1 MAAGSV
7 KDAVKALES
16 AFAGPTVAHPLP
28 DELQQTIESFLEK
41 HLDIDDQ
48 DSQRLHEEL
57 LQTYNNHVQD
67 EPVKRSAFLSVLRQ
81 LRPAIRGDARLSQ
94 WWTLVIR
101 PVVDGVGHKRD
112 EIEDAREFVL
122 GVLTYETGGE
132 NDAEQ
137 AQAAASY
144 TQKLL
149 ECYLRRTRIPTGEDD
164 VITPED
170 EYVAR
175 EIESLLVIY
184 GRRKPKELLLSLN
197 GLFVQAKHRA
207 QALSLLST
215 FVRVQPPH
223 LYLVSDTPLVENL
236 EKCLMIDTS
245 ATVVELALTVLIMF
259 IPHVTSVLVSHMP
272 KLFLIYSRVLCWDQV
287 TSPAPGAQLKTE
299 ADADADAADYSS
311 DDDCSDPTWEKLEH
325 AFDHPETSA
334 PGALYYFTFLY
345 GLFPLNFMS
354 YVRKPRKFLKNI
366 NYLGADDLVLDP
378 EAIRRRTE
386 PFRQVHLLHP
396 NFFNM
401 TPEEEM
407 SEIRWLKSDP
417 ADVVTDCMSLCM
429 AVSASL
435 DDPGPPPTAKL
446 PDIPEAPAR
455 PAHISLVPT
464 EDIPG
469 GLLDDEGTIANSA
482 TSPTDGKPNSSW
494 RNTQSTTLTSPSSKD
509 SVNLRKHSPRP
520 RDASPDSPTL
530 PGTSLSQSV
539 EKEQRQ
545 TLEVS
550 GVIPV
555 FPSPRLE
562 AFAQTLSSS
571 QYPLSPTHA
580 RLAQNLATLQ
590 REVMLLRNDLNF
602 ERYLKNQHLSHI
614 GQLQRKHIKEATVE
628 AETQNLINTNR
639 TLKAKL
645 QKANELYAQLKKETM
660 TGRNQS
666 KKWEGELGSKLKTFR
681 DEQKQWHSEEEM
693 LKTKLAKAEKDCE
706 RLRRLVVEA
715 EARELNSKQNLRSIE
730 MEMEEMDALRQE
742 IETLQARLREF
753 ELKELD
759 FEQAKEEQDMLR
771 NELKMANL
779 KLDSQDAERS
789 RLARAYDR
797 KFAELEVRQP
807 VDIDTK
813 QNPAQLPASV
823 QQMIDSAL
831 AASHSKFNQLRKT
844 HNRLL
849 HRFTELEMK
858 CQSLEAELSY
868 ARGRSNGNGYGS
880 HEAHSP
886 IEEHPSAGFV
896 RKPSTAGSG
905 SIASS
910 RGASFAN
917 RFAPR
922 SYTEPMRTELRSDD
936 EFEDDH
942 SEFQYQASS
951 FSGHGVRPFTARPER
966 SESLPTR
973 TFHPMDTISPVNE
986 PSSPTDTLHA
996 PRFHAFNATE
1006 PLGSSDGRSTFSANT
1021 NGSGGSDRDS
1031 KVKIVPK
1038 SEIRVYGRGGAQN
1051 IGKKKASDKKE
1062 QPPKSGT
1069 GGFRGFKGLMSQN

>member
-1 MAAGSV
+1 M
-7 KDAVKALES
+7 
-16 AFAGPTVAHPLP
+16 
-28 DELQQTIESFLEK
+28 
-41 HLDIDDQ
+41 
-48 DSQRLHEEL
+48 
-57 LQTYNNHVQD
+57 
-67 EPVKRSAFLSVLRQ
+67 
-81 LRPAIRGDARLSQ
+81 
-94 WWTLVIR
+94 
-101 PVVDGVGHKRD
+101 
-112 EIEDAREFVL
+112 
-122 GVLTYETGGE
+122 
-132 NDAEQ
+132 
-137 AQAAASY
+137 
-144 TQKLL
+144 
-149 ECYLRRTRIPTGEDD
+149 
-164 VITPED
+164 
-170 EYVAR
+170 
-175 EIESLLVIY
+175 
-184 GRRKPKELLLSLN
+184 
-197 GLFVQAKHRA
+197 
-207 QALSLLST
+207 
-215 FVRVQPPH
+215 QPPH
-223 LYLVSDTPLVENL
+223 LYLVSETPLIENL
-236 EKCLMIDTS
+236 EKCMMIDKS
-245 ATVVELALTVLIMF
+245 ATVVEMALTVLIMF
-259 IPHVTSVLVSHMP
+259 IPHITSGLVSHVP

-287 TSPAPGAQLKTE
+287 ATPPPDEKQRVE
-299 ADADADAADYSS
+299 ADALSGDTEEDFS
-311 DDDCSDPTWEKLEH
+311 DDDGSDPNWEKLEH

-345 GLFPLNFMS
+345 GLFPLNLMS
-354 YVRKPRKFLKNI
+354 YVRKPRKFLKSI

-401 TPEEEM
+401 TAEEEM
-407 SEIRWLKSDP
+407 SESRWLKSDP

-435 DDPGPPPTAKL
+435 EDPGPPPTAKL
-446 PDIPEAPAR
+446 PEIPQAATAR
-455 PAHISLVPT
+455 PAHVSLVPT

-469 GLLDDEGTIANSA
+469 GFLDDEGTLANSA

-494 RNTQSTTLTSPSSKD
+494 RNTQSTTLTSPSSKE

-520 RDASPDSPTL
+520 GSPIVRPRDANPDSPTL
-530 PGTSLSQSV
+530 PGTSISPNA

-545 TLEVS
+545 LLEPS
-550 GVIPV
+550 ATIPV

-562 AFAQTLSSS
+562 VFAQTLSSS

-645 QKANELYAQLKKETM
+645 HKANELYAQLKKETM

-681 DEQKQWHSEEEM
+681 DEQKQWHSEEE
-693 LKTKLAKAEKDCE
+693 LLRTKLAKVEKDCE

-715 EARELNSKQNLRSIE
+715 EARELNSKQSLKSTE
-730 MEMEEMDALRQE
+730 MELEEMAALRQE
-742 IETLQARLREF
+742 INTLQARLREA

-759 FEQAKEEQDMLR
+759 FEQAKEEQELLR
-771 NELKMANL
+771 NELKLANL
-779 KLDSQDAERS
+779 KLDSQEAERS

-797 KFAELEVRQP
+797 KFAEMESRQP

-813 QNPAQLPASV
+813 PNPGQLPASV

-858 CQSLEAELSY
+858 CQALEAELSY
-868 ARGRSNGNGYGS
+868 ARGRSNGNGHGS
-880 HEAHSP
+880 HETHSP
-886 IEEHPSAGFV
+886 IEEHPSSAFF

-905 SIASS
+905 SVASS

-917 RFAPR
+917 RFGPR

-936 EFEDDH
+936 EFEDDYG
-942 SEFQYQASS
+942 EIQYQASS
-951 FSGHGVRPFTARPER
+951 FSGYGGRPFTAHPER
-966 SESLPTR
+966 SESLPSR
-973 TFHPMDTISPVNE
+973 TLHPIDTTSPVHE
-986 PSSPTDTLHA
+986 PNSPTDTIHA

-1021 NGSGGSDRDS
+1021 NGSGSDKDNRAA
-1031 KVKIVPK
+1031 KITPK
-1038 SEIRVYGRGGAQN
+1038 SEIRVYGRG
-1051 IGKKKASDKKE
+1051 
-1062 QPPKSGT
+1062 KSW
-1069 GGFRGFKGLMSQN
+1069 LHLS

>member
-1 MAAGSV
+1 MHAPALTHDSSSV

-287 TSPAPGAQLKTE
+287 TSPAPGAQPKTE

-469 GLLDDEGTIANSA
+469 GLLDDE
-482 TSPTDGKPNSSW
+482 
-494 RNTQSTTLTSPSSKD
+494 
-509 SVNLRKHSPRP
+509 
-520 RDASPDSPTL
+520 
-530 PGTSLSQSV
+530 
-539 EKEQRQ
+539 
-545 TLEVS
+545 
-550 GVIPV
+550 
-555 FPSPRLE
+555 
-562 AFAQTLSSS
+562 
-571 QYPLSPTHA
+571 
-580 RLAQNLATLQ
+580 
-590 REVMLLRNDLNF
+590 EVMLLRNDLNF

-858 CQSLEAELSY
+858 CQSLEAELS
-868 ARGRSNGNGYGS
+868 
-880 HEAHSP
+880 
-886 IEEHPSAGFV
+886 
-896 RKPSTAGSG
+896 
-905 SIASS
+905 
-910 RGASFAN
+910 
-917 RFAPR
+917 
-922 SYTEPMRTELRSDD
+922 
-936 EFEDDH
+936 
-942 SEFQYQASS
+942 
-951 FSGHGVRPFTARPER
+951 
-966 SESLPTR
+966 
-973 TFHPMDTISPVNE
+973 
-986 PSSPTDTLHA
+986 
-996 PRFHAFNATE
+996 
-1006 PLGSSDGRSTFSANT
+1006 
-1021 NGSGGSDRDS
+1021 DS

>member
-1 MAAGSV
+1 MAAASV

-16 AFAGPTVAHPLP
+16 VFAGPTVAYPLP
-28 DELQQTIESFLEK
+28 DELQQTIEAFVDR
-41 HLDIDDQ
+41 HHDIDDQ
-48 DSQRLHEEL
+48 DSQRLHDEL

-67 EPVKRSAFLSVLRQ
+67 EPIKRSAFLSVLRQ
-81 LRPAIRGDARLSQ
+81 VRPAIRGDARLSQ
-94 WWTLVIR
+94 WWNLVIK
-101 PVVDGVGHKRD
+101 PVIDGVGHKRD

-122 GVLTYETGGE
+122 GILAYEADGDD
-132 NDAEQ
+132 DAEH

-149 ECYLRRTRIPTGEDD
+149 ECYLRRTRMPTGESD

-175 EIESLLVIY
+175 EIESLLVMY

-197 GLFVQAKHRA
+197 NLFVQAKHRV
-207 QALSLLST
+207 QALGLLCT

-223 LYLVSDTPLVENL
+223 LYLVSETPLVENL
-236 EKCLMIDTS
+236 EKCLMIDKS
-245 ATVVELALTVLIMF
+245 ATVVEMALTVLIMF
-259 IPHVTSVLVSHMP
+259 MPHITRVLVSHMP

-287 TSPAPGAQLKTE
+287 TAPMPNETQKTE
-299 ADADADAADYSS
+299 EAIDTDSDEDSS
-311 DDDCSDPTWEKLEH
+311 DDDRSDPTWERLEH

-334 PGALYYFTFLY
+334 PGALYYFTFIY
-345 GLFPLNFMS
+345 GLFPVNLMS
-354 YVRKPRKFLKNI
+354 YVRKPRRFLKNI

-401 TPEEEM
+401 TAEEEM
-407 SEIRWLKSDP
+407 SESRWLKSDP
-417 ADVVTDCMSLCM
+417 ADVVTECMSLCM

-446 PDIPEAPAR
+446 PDLPQPTAR
-455 PAHISLVPT
+455 PAHVSLVPT
-464 EDIPG
+464 EDIPP
-469 GLLDDEGTIANSA
+469 LDEDGT
-482 TSPTDGKPNSSW
+482 TSPTDGKPSSSW
-494 RNTQSTTLTSPSSKD
+494 RNTQSTTLTNPSSKD
-509 SVNLRKHSPRP
+509 FAHPRKLSPQP
-520 RDASPDSPTL
+520 LGASPDSPTL
-530 PGTSLSQSV
+530 PGATVPQLA
-539 EKEQRQ
+539 EKEQPQ
-545 TLEVS
+545 NLETS
-550 GVIPV
+550 SALLA
-555 FPSPRLE
+555 SPRLE
-562 AFAQTLSSS
+562 AFTQTLSANH
-571 QYPLSPTHA
+571 YPLSHTHA

-602 ERYLKNQHLSHI
+602 ERYLKAQHLSHI
-614 GQLQRKHIKEATVE
+614 GQLQRRHIKEATVE

-681 DEQKQWHSEEEM
+681 DEQKQWHSEEE
-693 LKTKLAKAEKDCE
+693 LFKAKLARAEKDCE
-706 RLRRLVVEA
+706 RLRRLLVEA
-715 EARELNSKQNLRSIE
+715 EARELNSKQNLKSIE
-730 MEMEEMDALRQE
+730 VELEEMGTLKQE
-742 IETLQARLREF
+742 IESLQARLRDF
-753 ELKELD
+753 ELRELD
-759 FEQAKEEQDMLR
+759 FEHAKDEQEMLR
-771 NELKMANL
+771 NELKLANM
-779 KLDSQDAERS
+779 KLDSQDAERN
-789 RLARAYDR
+789 RIARAYDR
-797 KFAELEVRQP
+797 KFAQIESRQP

-813 QNPAQLPASV
+813 HDPTQLPASV

-858 CQSLEAELSY
+858 CQALEAEVSY
-868 ARGRSNGNGYGS
+868 ARGRTGGNGHGS
-880 HEAHSP
+880 HDAHSP
-886 IEEHPSAGFV
+886 IDEHSSSGFI

-917 RFAPR
+917 RYGPR
-922 SYTEPMRTELRSDD
+922 TYAEPLRMDVRSDD
-936 EFEDDH
+936 EFDDDY
-942 SEFQYQASS
+942 SEFNYPTSS
-951 FSGHGVRPFTARPER
+951 FSGYGHRPFTARPER

-973 TFHPMDTISPVNE
+973 TFHPMDTLGPTSE
-986 PSSPTDTLHA
+986 PQSPTDTIHA
-996 PRFHAFNATE
+996 PRFHAFNPTE

-1021 NGSGGSDRDS
+1021 NGSGSDKDN
-1031 KVKIVPK
+1031 KVAKITPK
-1038 SEIRVYGRGGAQN
+1038 SEVRVYGRGGAQN
-1051 IGKKKASDKKE
+1051 VGKKKDHTS
-1062 QPPKSGT
+1062 KSGT